1 MRKRISVSRQY
12 APLRVCA
19 DLCLYFYT
27 VSLFSFR
34 VLYSFSDD
42 AGVHAAVSNLVSE
55 RTLPLFLLVAACFA
69 LGLVIVRLDS
79 AALRFLL
86 SLLPGLCFLLIPFRP
101 EVLILIAAWLYYVIV
116 MTVGNFD
123 VHLDVYRRRS
133 VVTLSAALLLTLCL
147 IIFHFGTDDWYR
159 TRLFG
164 GETFGLL
171 FFLLCVLSLR
181 GMRRSFGSSGL
192 SRFLDAACVV
202 ALPVLPVAVFFLL
215 RSAVPAV
222 TFLFSLLSRFLIWLY
237 RLFFPQ
243 DRMPELFHP
252 PEEQDVNKTIKEKN
266 PMLLPVGNDHSPDA
280 EMMEGKPFQLSL
292 SPQIGLYITLALL
305 AAALIF
311 VAVMLLRGKKA
322 HAEKAA
328 AFQEDVHRTP
338 YEGLLRRTLRESAV
352 PANVRQIRRIYRSYL
367 KLVHSLRIG
376 ISPSDTSED
385 VLGLSSGCLDIP
397 ENAALREL
405 YIAARY
411 GDPKAVTARQVSE
424 AKRCLGVI
432 EAAKRRL

>member
-1 MRKRISVSRQY
+1 MHKRISVSRQY

-19 DLCLYFYT
+19 DLCFYFYA
-27 VSLFSFR
+27 VSLFSFS
-34 VLYSFSDD
+34 VLYTFSDD
-42 AGVHAAVSNLVSE
+42 AGVHATVSNLVSE

-86 SLLPGLCFLLIPFRP
+86 SLPPGLCFLLIPFRP
-101 EVLILIAAWLYYVIV
+101 EVLILIAAWFYYVVV

-133 VVTLSAALLLTLCL
+133 AVMLFAALLLTLCL

-181 GMRRSFGSSGL
+181 GMRRSFGAPRMT
-192 SRFLDAACVV
+192 RFLDAVYVV
-202 ALPVLPVAVFFLL
+202 ALPALPVAVFFLL

-252 PEEQDVNKTIKEKN
+252 PEEQDVNKTIKEKD

-280 EMMEGKPFQLSL
+280 ELMEGKPFQLSL

-338 YEGLLRRTLRESAV
+338 FEGLLHRSRRDSSL
-352 PANVRQIRRIYRSYL
+352 PLPVRQIRKVYRTYL
-367 KLVHSLRIG
+367 QHVRALSVRL
-376 ISPSDTSED
+376 SPSDTSQD
-385 VLGLSSGCLDIP
+385 VLVNSSKYLDMP
-397 ENAALREL
+397 ENETLREL

-411 GDPKAVTARQVSE
+411 GEPLEVTPAQLEEAR
-424 AKRCLGVI
+424 RCLDTI
-432 EAAKRRL
+432 LAER